1 MQLERKIRK
10 INKNP
15 TMNDKIKNKKPDTWA
30 KLAQHVQA
38 LKNDEALAWGCPRV
52 WAFCFF
58 KR

>member
-30 KLAQHVQA
+30 KLAQHV
-38 LKNDEALAWGCPRV
+38 
-52 WAFCFF
+52 
-58 KR
+58 